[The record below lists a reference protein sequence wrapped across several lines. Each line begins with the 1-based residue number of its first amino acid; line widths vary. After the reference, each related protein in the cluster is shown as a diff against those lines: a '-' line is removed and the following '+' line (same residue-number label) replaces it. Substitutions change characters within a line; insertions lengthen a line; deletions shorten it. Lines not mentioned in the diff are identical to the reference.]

1 MKTLVLVFFLC
12 FLPLNSIQA
21 ASAGDVLIN
30 EVAWMGTLTSA
41 NDEWI
46 ELYNQTE
53 GAISIES
60 WRIESSDGS
69 PKINLTGVIPAQ
81 SFWLLERTDD
91 SSVANIS
98 ADQIYTGALNN
109 NGETLELYN
118 TGELIDS
125 LIGSGAWPAGDNST
139 KQTMERKDD
148 KSWQTSRDAGGTP
161 KAKNSAPVEEKTPR
175 LTSLPP
181 SVTQLE
187 TTDIEKEP
195 EKDNLPENLAAA
207 GEQIPQTN
215 GVSVIILFVALGL
228 AVISGVTVLM
238 LKKGV
243 E

>member
-125 LIGSGAWPAGDNST
+125 LIGSGAWPAGDNS
-139 KQTMERKDD
+139 
-148 KSWQTSRDAGGTP
+148 SWQTSRDAGGTP
-161 KAKNSAPVEEKTPR
+161 KAKNSTPPEEKTPR
-175 LTSLPP
+175 LATLPP
-181 SVTQLE
+181 
-187 TTDIEKEP
+187 TTAQSEITNIEKEP
-195 EKDNLPENLAAA
+195 EKDNLPESLAAA
-207 GEQIPQTN
+207 GEQIPQT
-215 GVSVIILFVALGL
+215 SSFSTIILLVALAL
-228 AVISGVTVLM
+228 AVFSGAMILI
-238 LKKGV
+238 LKKGLR
-243 E
+243 

>member
-41 NDEWI
+41 NDELI

-161 KAKNSAPVEEKTPR
+161 KAKNSTPPEEKTPR
-175 LTSLPP
+175 LATLPP
-181 SVTQLE
+181 
-187 TTDIEKEP
+187 TTAQSEITNIEKEP
-195 EKDNLPENLAAA
+195 EKDNLPESLAAA
-207 GEQIPQTN
+207 GEQIPQT
-215 GVSVIILFVALGL
+215 SSFSTIILLVALAL
-228 AVISGVTVLM
+228 AVFSGAMILI
-238 LKKGV
+238 LKKGLR
-243 E
+243 

>member
-1 MKTLVLVFFLC
+1 MSSLIFIFVLYLL
-12 FLPLNSIQA
+12 LPGFIQA
-21 ASAGDVLIN
+21 DVVPDIIIN

-41 NDEWI
+41 NDEWV
-46 ELYNQTE
+46 ELYNQTGVAINVE
-53 GAISIES
+53 G
-60 WRIESSDGS
+60 WRLKSSDGS
-69 PKINLTGVIPAQ
+69 PQINLAGTIPAQ

-91 SSVANIS
+91 SSVINIS

-195 EKDNLPENLAAA
+195 EKDNLPENLSAA

>member
-1 MKTLVLVFFLC
+1 MSSLIFIFVLYLL
-12 FLPLNSIQA
+12 LPGFIQA
-21 ASAGDVLIN
+21 DVVPDIIIN

-41 NDEWI
+41 NDEWL

-53 GAISIES
+53 GAINIEG
-60 WRIESSDGS
+60 WKIEASDGS
-69 PKINLTGVIPAQ
+69 PKINLTGSIQAQ

-91 SSVANIS
+91 SSLANIG

-161 KAKNSAPVEEKTPR
+161 KAKNSTPPEEKTPR
-175 LTSLPP
+175 LATLPP
-181 SVTQLE
+181 
-187 TTDIEKEP
+187 TTAQSEITNIEKEP
-195 EKDNLPENLAAA
+195 EKDNLPESLAAA
-207 GEQIPQTN
+207 GEQIPQT
-215 GVSVIILFVALGL
+215 SSFSTIILLVALAL
-228 AVISGVTVLM
+228 AVFSGAMILI
-238 LKKGV
+238 LKKGLR
-243 E
+243 